1 MTASRP
7 RPSPRPG
14 RLIQALYGLAVVP
27 APVLGTFIPPNVPGD
42 VPGMGAR
49 AESGVPGLGAMAES
63 GLFSDCSAA
72 LGSKVG
78 DPGLPGKAPKVWPVP
93 RPPIGLV

>member
-1 MTASRP
+1 MVEP
-7 RPSPRPG
+7 
-14 RLIQALYGLAVVP
+14 V
-27 APVLGTFIPPNVPGD
+27 PVLGTFIPPNVPDD

-78 DPGLPGKAPKVWPVP
+78 DPGLPGKAPKVWPVQA
-93 RPPIGLV
+93 RISMRREWGYRRRGRKHRIAKAR